1 MALPIHPKILLNRA
15 IRQFQSTDA
24 IESGDSAIS
33 VAAESILVGH
43 RSFTRLLLFISIRY
57 IDGADVSENCFRSVT
72 PCFVPTR

>member
-1 MALPIHPKILLNRA
+1 MALPIHPKILS
-15 IRQFQSTDA
+15 QFQSTDA

-33 VAAESILVGH
+33 IAAESVLVGH

-72 PCFVPTR
+72 PCFLPTG